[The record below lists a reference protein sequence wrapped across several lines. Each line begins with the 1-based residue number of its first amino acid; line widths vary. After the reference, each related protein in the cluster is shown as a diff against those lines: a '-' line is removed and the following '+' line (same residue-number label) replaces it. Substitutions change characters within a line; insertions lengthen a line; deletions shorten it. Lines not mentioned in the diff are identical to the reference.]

1 MRIVVDTSTV
11 IAVVA
16 GEAEKAKLI
25 ELTKDAIIV
34 APASIDWEVGN
45 AFSAMVKRSRINLEQ
60 AIEAIEVYQ
69 EISLEIVDIDLKA
82 AVRLAGKFNI
92 YAYDAYILQ
101 CAIEHNLPLISLD
114 QNMIDIAKREG
125 VQVIEVEL

>member
-1 MRIVVDTSTV
+1 MRIVVDTSTI

-16 GEAEKAKLI
+16 DEAEKARLI
-25 ELTKDAIIV
+25 ELTKDATIV
-34 APASIDWEVGN
+34 APPSIDWEGGN
-45 AFSAMVKRSRINLEQ
+45 AFSAMLRRAPITLEQ

-69 EISLEIVDIDLKA
+69 EISLEIVEISLKEA
-82 AVRLAGKFNI
+82 IRLAGKYNI